1 MDCIFISLTLDL
13 SNTPCQIL
21 NTSSVFITATCVLD
35 IPLTSGETIQR
46 SKFSTLVSSSVTRQ
60 KGKSQNWGNKW
71 RKHVKFSEKRTFLTP
86 WLSGAKIC
94 SFFSENLR
102 ALFSFYLRFEIHLFA
117 LLPTSCSLA
126 IRWEFCFANFY
137 EIRRILNNCIFNFAQ
152 NLLAAIPFAFPPILS
167 TTPLLWSVAKIFQRY
182 IILVKW
188 SKTFVIYLIHSSN
201 HPYKLSLLFEQ
212 FIKAS

>member
-1 MDCIFISLTLDL
+1 M
-13 SNTPCQIL
+13 SNFPK
-21 NTSSVFITATCVLD
+21 N
-35 IPLTSGETIQR
+35 E
-46 SKFSTLVSSSVTRQ
+46 
-60 KGKSQNWGNKW
+60 
-71 RKHVKFSEKRTFLTP
+71 HFLP
-86 WLSGAKIC
+86 PDYQGVRYVR
-94 SFFSENLR
+94 FFSENLR
-102 ALFSFYLRFEIHLFA
+102 ALFSCYLRFEIHLFA
-117 LLPTSCSLA
+117 LLLTSCSLA
-126 IRWEFCFANFY
+126 INFY

-167 TTPLLWSVAKIFQRY
+167 TTPLLWSVAKNFQRY

>member
-1 MDCIFISLTLDL
+1 M
-13 SNTPCQIL
+13 SNFPK
-21 NTSSVFITATCVLD
+21 N
-35 IPLTSGETIQR
+35 E
-46 SKFSTLVSSSVTRQ
+46 
-60 KGKSQNWGNKW
+60 
-71 RKHVKFSEKRTFLTP
+71 HFLP
-86 WLSGAKIC
+86 PDYQGVRYVR
-94 SFFSENLR
+94 FFSENLPT
-102 ALFSFYLRFEIHLFA
+102 LFSCYLRFEIHLFA
-117 LLPTSCSLA
+117 LFPTSCSLA